1 MNPIIPFTAA
11 TACAIMSL
19 ATGDVG
25 LLFAGL
31 IFAAIGMASE

>member
-1 MNPIIPFTAA
+1 MNPVIPFTAA

-19 ATGDVG
+19 VTGDVG

-31 IFAAIGMASE
+31 IFAAIGMVSE